1 MKLGTSVVR
10 FLGIQNMMSKSNR
23 KKNTFVLII
32 IKQLMSLSMKNE
44 ILFENTSRMRRE
56 KLSLYLDELIIDLN
70 SPNIENLGKIIRK
83 PKILTKK
90 CSV

>member
-1 MKLGTSVVR
+1 
-10 FLGIQNMMSKSNR
+10 
-23 KKNTFVLII
+23 
-32 IKQLMSLSMKNE
+32 MSLSVKIA
-44 ILFENTSRMRRE
+44 ILFENTARMRRE